1 MKIKFLLSLFL
12 GSALSMSAQGYLDGV
27 EYYRADQ
34 FSAAKTILE
43 RTLNDAGTDKAT
55 SYYYLG
61 QVAIEDGD
69 MATAKSCFE
78 KGIAADEKNPYN
90 YVGLAAIDLANGN
103 KKAADDNVKKA
114 KGLGKKDAQLHVDIA
129 RVYFNAD
136 AVAYDKD
143 VKKAMKDAHKYG
155 KEGPAYYI
163 FIGDTLAMNIKSNAD
178 AGNAATAYDQAI
190 YYDPNSAVAYVKYSN
205 IYKKV
210 TPQFSIDK
218 LKEYLS
224 INPNSALAQ
233 RELADRL
240 YDAGRWTQAVAAYE
254 KCIKNP
260 SHLVEDEER
269 YATLLMSG
277 EKFEDAFQVA
287 KGVIGRTETP
297 NQMYRV
303 MMHCKNSLEDYAEAA
318 IWAKELMKSKGVA
331 KIIDVDHLT
340 YGAIL
345 EGLATVDTANTVAH
359 NEAAIAQYDEA
370 LKVNDKCYDAYKSK
384 SSLYNKIKDPK
395 NAVASF
401 EAFMATGAAKAG
413 DYHTYA
419 GRLLNYANYLVETD
433 TVAAMDTYNKAAEVA
448 TEAVTRSN
456 SPYAQERKAIIL
468 FSKNQG
474 VITAEVAQAYEKVVE
489 MLDVNP
495 NNIKEDPDTYKTAL
509 GIIGDYYTKVS
520 ENQKAL
526 AAYKRYL
533 EVNPNRQVVIDRV
546 KYLEELIAKGAE
558 K

>member
-43 RTLNDAGTDKAT
+43 RTLNDAETDKAT

-61 QVAIEDGD
+61 MVAMEENDK
-69 MATAKSCFE
+69 ATAKACFE
-78 KGIAADEKNPYN
+78 KGIAANRENPYN
-90 YVGLAAIDLANGN
+90 YVGLAAIELANGN
-103 KKAADDNVKKA
+103 KKAADDKIKEA
-114 KGLGKKDAQLHVDIA
+114 KSLGKKDPQLLVDIA
-129 RVYFNAD
+129 RAYFNAD
-136 AVAYDKD
+136 AVAYDKEIQ
-143 VKKAMKDAHKYG
+143 KTMKDAYKYG
-155 KEGPAYYI
+155 KEDPAYYI
-163 FIGDTLAMNIKSNAD
+163 FVGDTLALNIQNNAD
-178 AGNAATAYDQAI
+178 AGNAASAYDQAI
-190 YYDPNSAVAYVKYSN
+190 YYGSNSAVAYVKYSN
-205 IYKKV
+205 LYKNV

-277 EKFEDAFQVA
+277 EKFEDAYQVA

-303 MMHCKNSLEDYAEAA
+303 MMHCKNSLEDYTEAA
-318 IWAKELMKSKGVA
+318 KWAQELLKSKGVA

-340 YGAIL
+340 YGSIL

-359 NEAAIAQYDEA
+359 NAAAIAQYDEA
-370 LKVNDKCYDAYKSK
+370 LKVNDKCYDAYKYK

-419 GRLLNYANYLVETD
+419 GRLLNYANYQVETD
-433 TVAAMDTYNKAAEVA
+433 TVAAMATYDKAVQVA
-448 TEAVTRSN
+448 TEAVSRSN

-474 VITAEVAQAYEKVVE
+474 VITAEVAEAYEKVVE

-509 GIIGDYYTKVS
+509 GIIGDYYTKVG
-520 ENQKAL
+520 ENEKAI

-533 EVNPNRQVVIDRV
+533 EVNPTRQAVIDRI
-546 KYLEELIAKGAE
+546 KYLEELIAKGSE

>member
-43 RTLNDAGTDKAT
+43 RTLNDAETDKAT

-61 QVAIEDGD
+61 MVAMEENDK
-69 MATAKSCFE
+69 ATAKACFD
-78 KGIAADEKNPYN
+78 KGIAANPKNPYN
-90 YVGLAAIDLANGN
+90 YVGLAAIDLANGD
-103 KKAADDNVKKA
+103 KKAADANIKEA
-114 KGLGKKDAQLHVDIA
+114 KNLGKKDAQLLVDIA

-143 VKKAMKDAHKYG
+143 IQKVMKDAYKYG
-155 KEGPAYYI
+155 KENPAYYI
-163 FIGDTLAMNIKSNAD
+163 FIGDTLALNIKNNAD
-178 AGNAATAYDQAI
+178 AGNAASAYDQAI
-190 YYDPNSAVAYVKYSN
+190 YYGSNSAVAYVKYSN
-205 IYKKV
+205 LYKNV

-287 KGVIGRTETP
+287 KGVIGRTSTP

-303 MMHCKNSLEDYAEAA
+303 MMHCKNSLKDYPEAA
-318 IWAKELMKSKGVA
+318 KWAQELLKSKGVA
-331 KIIDVDHLT
+331 KIVDIDHLT
-340 YGAIL
+340 YGSIL
-345 EGLATVDTANTVAH
+345 EGLATVDTVNATTH
-359 NEAAIAQYDEA
+359 NEAAVAQYKEA
-370 LKVNDKCYDAYKSK
+370 LATNNKCYDAYKAL
-384 SSLYNKIKDPK
+384 SSLYKTAGDYAT
-395 NAVASF
+395 AVDYYDQ
-401 EAFMATGAAKAG
+401 FMATGTAKAG
-413 DYHTYA
+413 DYHSYA
-419 GRLLNYANYLVETD
+419 GLILNYANRQVEVD
-433 TVAAMDTYNKAAEVA
+433 SVAALATYDKAVEAA
-448 TEAVTRSN
+448 TEAVNRSN
-456 SPYAQERKAIIL
+456 NPYAQERKAIIL
-468 FSKNQG
+468 FSKNKG
-474 VITAEVAQAYEKVVE
+474 VITAEVAQAFEKVVE
-489 MLDVNP
+489 MLDVDP
-495 NNIKEDPDTYKTAL
+495 NNFKEDPATYKTAL
-509 GIIGDYYTKVS
+509 GTIGDYYTKVG
-520 ENQKAL
+520 ENEKAI

-533 EVNPNRQVVIDRV
+533 LIEPKQAVIDRV
-546 KYLEELIAKGAE
+546 AYLEELIAKNAAN
-558 K
+558 